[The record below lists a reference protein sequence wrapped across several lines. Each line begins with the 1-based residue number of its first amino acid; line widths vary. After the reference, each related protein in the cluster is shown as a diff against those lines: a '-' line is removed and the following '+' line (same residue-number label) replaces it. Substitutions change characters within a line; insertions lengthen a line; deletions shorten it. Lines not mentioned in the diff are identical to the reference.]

1 MFCQRSLGP
10 RGSVLFESRKV
21 WGFGFRKALS
31 YSALG
36 ITTGLLTMR
45 TGSGQAG
52 MTIRLYGLGF
62 RVSGLG
68 FSVVFCSLL
77 DVPALAT
84 DSEIL
89 ESADL
94 TLQAQLCG

>member
-1 MFCQRSLGP
+1 MFC
-10 RGSVLFESRKV
+10 
-21 WGFGFRKALS
+21 
-31 YSALG
+31 
-36 ITTGLLTMR
+36 
-45 TGSGQAG
+45 
-52 MTIRLYGLGF
+52 
-62 RVSGLG
+62 
-68 FSVVFCSLL
+68 CSLL